1 MGNNMAAF
9 CFWDIISLFVLLAVV
24 IGFVVRTWIL
34 RKEEKEL
41 ERALAA
47 HLIWQITPSGGN
59 RKEVKLEK
67 N

>member
-47 HLIWQITPSGGN
+47 HMADNAIRGN
-59 RKEVKLEK
+59 RKEVK
-67 N
+67 

>member
-41 ERALAA
+41 ERALATHMA
-47 HLIWQITPSGGN
+47 DNPIRGN

>member
-41 ERALAA
+41 ECALAA
-47 HLIWQITPSGGN
+47 HMADNAIRG
-59 RKEVKLEK
+59 K
-67 N
+67 

>member
-34 RKEEKEL
+34 RKRREGTGACAGSSYG
-41 ERALAA
+41 R
-47 HLIWQITPSGGN
+47 
-59 RKEVKLEK
+59 
-67 N
+67 